1 LFDLFEVTPEI
12 YAIRACPV
20 YKEKI
25 IILDKTYKNYPPL
38 NSKIISNSIIFR
50 VKVED
55 MYSDLYIFDN
65 GNYSIYSRWA
75 EDKFYDFDKIVKILM
90 EIINPFIAKINK
102 LGSKAIKSNY
112 FIPKISKFNIN
123 ISTVHMVIIYRDN
136 IKY

>member
-1 LFDLFEVTPEI
+1 
-12 YAIRACPV
+12 
-20 YKEKI
+20 
-25 IILDKTYKNYPPL
+25 
-38 NSKIISNSIIFR
+38 
-50 VKVED
+50 